1 LIQLIFFVTLGA
13 GFLLAL
19 FFFWRRGRATAEG
32 GAEALQEAQ
41 NALNTLQSRLLPPD
55 LIARIFARED
65 LEFIERSTT
74 PDIQKYFCR
83 ERRQIALIWV
93 SRLRDQIESLRRFYV
108 GRSRY
113 YARMDGVT
121 EISMAWNFAVLLSA
135 CRLLQLLLYLRGP
148 LAAPRMVG
156 ATIAKAG
163 KICEVSAKSLDYLK
177 PVPLGRDK
185 TGNEAVL

>member
-1 LIQLIFFVTLGA
+1 MIQLIFFVTLGA

-19 FFFWRRGRATAEG
+19 FLFWRRDRATAEG

-74 PDIQKYFCR
+74 QDIQKYFYR

-93 SRLRDQIESLRRFYV
+93 NRLRDQVESLRRFYV

-113 YARMDGVT
+113 YARMDGGT

-135 CRLLQLLLYLRGP
+135 CRLLQLLLFLRGP

-156 ATIAKAG
+156 ATIAMAG
-163 KICEVSAKSLDYLK
+163 RICESSARSLDYLK
-177 PVPLGRDK
+177 PVSLGRDK
-185 TGNEAVL
+185 SGNEAAL